1 MNYPRKYIR
10 LIFPFLLAIVIGAWS
25 PVPVRLPLDQQ
36 SLVLEL
42 NENRGNL
49 PHPAGILNQTR
60 IQMVSFSENYPAA
73 AREDGQVATTKPVPP
88 VFARQ
93 SVESKKGNSATILSA
108 QSVQIA
114 TIGSA
119 GILVFREGLEAVI
132 IMASLMGSMK
142 AGANRKYRRPMW
154 LGGGLGLLATVATFF
169 LARSV
174 IAALEPYGE
183 QLEAVVSIIA
193 IGALLLVT
201 NWFFHKAYWTD
212 WIASMQT
219 RKKRLFSGETG
230 LILGLVS
237 LGFATVYREGFETV
251 LFLQALMLESG
262 VLSVLGGVL
271 AGLAAT
277 FLVGL
282 ITFKLNAR
290 VPYKQML
297 AVTGVL
303 IGGVLLVMVGK
314 TVHVFQEIG
323 WLPATL
329 ISLIS
334 LPYWLGTWFGTYS
347 TWQGIIFQGAA
358 AGFVIGSYY
367 LALGRRKK
375 KSKANAKTNN
385 EWHQEQHPVSWEKEA
400 GDG

>member
-1 MNYPRKYIR
+1 
-10 LIFPFLLAIVIGAWS
+10 
-25 PVPVRLPLDQQ
+25 
-36 SLVLEL
+36 
-42 NENRGNL
+42 
-49 PHPAGILNQTR
+49 
-60 IQMVSFSENYPAA
+60 MVSFSENYPAA

-297 AVTGVL
+297 AVTGIL

-334 LPYWLGTWFGTYS
+334 LPYWLGTWLGTYS

-367 LALGRRKK
+367 LALGRRKR

>member
-1 MNYPRKYIR
+1 MNFPRKYVQ

-25 PVPVRLPLDQQ
+25 PAPVQLPNDQQ
-36 SLVLEL
+36 SLVLEV
-42 NENRGNL
+42 NGNKGNL
-49 PHPAGILNQTR
+49 PHPTGIRHQSRTQL
-60 IQMVSFSENYPAA
+60 VSASENKAVA
-73 AREDGQVATTKPVPP
+73 AREDGQVATTQLVSPVI
-88 VFARQ
+88 ARQ
-93 SVESKKGNSATILSA
+93 PEEWKKGSNAKMLSSQSA
-108 QSVQIA
+108 QIA
-114 TIGSA
+114 AIGSA

-132 IMASLMGSMK
+132 ILASLMGSMK
-142 AGANRKYRRPMW
+142 AGASRKYRRPMW

-174 IAALEPYGE
+174 IASLEPYGE
-183 QLEAVVSIIA
+183 KLEAVVSIIA
-193 IGALLLVT
+193 IGTLLLVT
-201 NWFFHKAYWTD
+201 NWFFHKSYWTD

-230 LILGLVS
+230 LIFGLVS

-251 LFLQALMLESG
+251 LFLQALMIESG

-271 AGLAAT
+271 AGLTAT

-282 ITFKLNAR
+282 ITFKLNTR

-347 TWQGIIFQGAA
+347 TWQGIVFQGAA

-367 LALGRRKK
+367 LAVGRRKR
-375 KSKANAKTNN
+375 KSKANAKSNN
-385 EWHQEQHPVSWEKEA
+385 DWHQEQQPVSWEKET

>member
-1 MNYPRKYIR
+1 MNYPRKYVR

-25 PVPVRLPLDQQ
+25 PVPVRLPFDQQ
-36 SLVLEL
+36 SLILGVTG
-42 NENRGNL
+42 NRGNL

-297 AVTGVL
+297 AVTGIL

-367 LALGRRKK
+367 LALGRRKR

>member
-1 MNYPRKYIR
+1 MNYPRKYVR

-88 VFARQ
+88 VFPRQ
-93 SVESKKGNSATILSA
+93 PEEWKKGSSVTILSA
-108 QSVQIA
+108 QSAQIA

>member
-42 NENRGNL
+42 NGNRGNL

-323 WLPATL
+323 WLPAKL

>member
-1 MNYPRKYIR
+1 MNIPRKYVR

-25 PVPVRLPLDQQ
+25 PVPVRLPFTQQ
-36 SLVLEL
+36 SLILGL
-42 NENRGNL
+42 NGNREDL
-49 PHPAGILNQTR
+49 PYPAGILNQTR
-60 IQMVSFSENYPAA
+60 TQLVSVSENSAA
-73 AREDGQVATTKPVPP
+73 AREGGQVATAQPVLPI
-88 VFARQ
+88 FARQ
-93 SVESKKGNSATILSA
+93 PADWKNGSDAKVLSA
-108 QSVQIA
+108 QSAQIA
-114 TIGSA
+114 AIGSA

-132 IMASLMGSMK
+132 ILASLMGSMK

-201 NWFFHKAYWTD
+201 NWFFHKSYWTD
-212 WIASMQT
+212 WITSMQT

-251 LFLQALMLESG
+251 LFLQALMIESG
-262 VLSVLGGVL
+262 ALSVLGGVL

-323 WLPATL
+323 WLPVTL

-347 TWQGIIFQGAA
+347 TWQGIVLQGAA

-367 LALGRRKK
+367 LALGRRKR
-375 KSKANAKTNN
+375 KSKENDKTKNGL
-385 EWHQEQHPVSWEKEA
+385 HQEQPVGWEKET
-400 GDG
+400 GDS